1 VPTRKPATPAI
12 GRAQPPRPDAPAGA
26 RAHVAGERP
35 LRGALSVPIDQV
47 VPDPEQ
53 PRRDRDPERL
63 ADLVA
68 SVKDDGI
75 LEPLVVR
82 EVGYLND
89 GRTQYMVI
97 AGGRRYAAA
106 QQAGLTHLPVWVRES
121 EGATT
126 RVLQLIENIHREDLT
141 PLDEGQALAE
151 ILTLTEQDMS
161 NLATTIHRS
170 VTYVSDR
177 VLLAKHADVAD
188 ALRRKAIS
196 ASTAVEI
203 AREDDPERRR
213 SLLADARVG
222 RLSKQDVQH
231 ARQRQ
236 RRASAPSTP
245 PLLAPLPAEH
255 SPVREATPAGTA
267 QVPVHS
273 PEVEAAITALPGW
286 EYTAGAPV
294 ARGEQ
299 AEGLA
304 TPLPSVPADSAPQST
319 VIVPR
324 PRPAVPAG
332 DELTNLVIA
341 AGGPAVALRLLG
353 YATRHDLS
361 LAALAQAIQRLDGGA

>member
-1 VPTRKPATPAI
+1 MPTRKPATPAI

-53 PRRDRDPERL
+53 PRRDRDPGRL

-106 QQAGLTHLPVWVRES
+106 QHAGLTHLPVWVRES

-213 SLLADARVG
+213 GLLADARVG

-236 RRASAPSTP
+236 RRASAAPTP
-245 PLLAPLPAEH
+245 PVLAPLSAEH
-255 SPVREATPAGTA
+255 SPVREATPAGSA
-267 QVPVHS
+267 QTPAHS
-273 PEVEAAITALPGW
+273 PAMEASLTAPANREHTGG
-286 EYTAGAPV
+286 TPV
-294 ARGEQ
+294 AHAEQ
-299 AEGLA
+299 VDGLA
-304 TPLPSVPADSAPQST
+304 AFLPSRPADSAPQST
-319 VIVPR
+319 VIMPS
-324 PRPAVPAG
+324 PRPAVSAD
-332 DELTNLVIA
+332 DELTSLVLA
-341 AGGPAVALRLLG
+341 AGGPEAALRLLS
-353 YATRHDLS
+353 YARRHDLS
-361 LAALAQAIQRLDGGA
+361 LAALAQAIQQLGEGS

>member
-1 VPTRKPATPAI
+1 M
-12 GRAQPPRPDAPAGA
+12 
-26 RAHVAGERP
+26 
-35 LRGALSVPIDQV
+35 
-47 VPDPEQ
+47 PDPEQ
-53 PRRDRDPERL
+53 PRRDRDPGRL

-177 VLLAKHADVAD
+177 VLLAKHAEVAD

-203 AREDDPERRR
+203 AREDNPERRR
-213 SLLADARVG
+213 SLLADARSG

-236 RRASAPSTP
+236 RRASAPPTP
-245 PLLAPLPAEH
+245 PLLAPFPAG
-255 SPVREATPAGTA
+255 SAPQGAAPAGTA
-267 QVPVHS
+267 QAPVHS

-286 EYTAGAPV
+286 EYTAGA
-294 ARGEQ
+294 
-299 AEGLA
+299 
-304 TPLPSVPADSAPQST
+304 PLPSVPADSAPQST

-332 DELTNLVIA
+332 DELTSLVIA

-353 YATRHDLS
+353 YATRQDLS

>member
-161 NLATTIHRS
+161 NLAITIHRS

-203 AREDDPERRR
+203 AREDDPERR
-213 SLLADARVG
+213 SALLADARVG

-236 RRASAPSTP
+236 RRASAPPTP
-245 PLLAPLPAEH
+245 PVLAP
-255 SPVREATPAGTA
+255 
-267 QVPVHS
+267 
-273 PEVEAAITALPGW
+273 
-286 EYTAGAPV
+286 
-294 ARGEQ
+294 
-299 AEGLA
+299 
-304 TPLPSVPADSAPQST
+304 
-319 VIVPR
+319 R
-324 PRPAVPAG
+324 P
-332 DELTNLVIA
+332 
-341 AGGPAVALRLLG
+341 GGPAPG
-353 YATRHDLS
+353 G
-361 LAALAQAIQRLDGGA
+361 ALAPGRGASRNCTGARPLPRSGGRYYSASRPGVYSGRARGPRRAGGRRGRAPAQCAC